1 MQWHYTSTYK
11 IGKIINCLK
20 SKNTSG
26 YEGISTRIP
35 KLSTPYVVSPIT
47 YICNLILNT
56 GIFPDRLQYAI
67 VKPVFKNKGN
77 RQHMT
82 NYRPISLLTS
92 FSKIIEKLI
101 Q

>member
-1 MQWHYTSTYK
+1 MQWQYTSTHE
-11 IGKIINCLK
+11 IRKIINCLK

-26 YEGISTRIP
+26 YEGISTRIL

-67 VKPVFKNKGN
+67 VKPIFERKGN
-77 RQHMT
+77 RQDMT

-92 FSKIIEKLI
+92 FSKIIEKHI
-101 Q
+101 